1 MEAILA
7 AALALVMLPTGAIVA
22 FGPLVFCAL
31 VFRATV
37 TAVVGPLSTERVSP
51 FLGFRL
57 WLIMWSGSAALFFG
71 CLELLRRLA

>member
-1 MEAILA
+1 ME
-7 AALALVMLPTGAIVA
+7 AALAVILSLMMLPTALVTA

-37 TAVVGPLSTERVSP
+37 TAVVGPLSTERISP